1 MYDAMAESVFNSWKY
16 YRLDLEIVLID
27 SRIVIISFYSWW
39 QSFSTLFRS
48 MTNQVTALID

>member
-27 SRIVIISFYSWW
+27 SRLWLLVF
-39 QSFSTLFRS
+39 
-48 MTNQVTALID
+48 TADDKVLVHCLDL